1 MLLIALSVVSV
12 VCVISLSASVYMYQQ
27 VRSMQAQ
34 LVAAHTN
41 TSFDCLTRT
50 GVRVTWK
57 GGRQGLVFMDL
68 DHMHGLNSLL
78 GYAQVDALI
87 HRALATLRSI
97 DTVSSIGQWMSGDEF
112 IITCKAGEEVG
123 LATRLR
129 NVMNDIT
136 AELRQDESILT
147 KHAELLATDARYG
160 MSVPTFA
167 ATYGCVTTV
176 TGASLEV
183 EVNRAS
189 AKVQLAKA
197 NNDRGTVN

>member
-1 MLLIALSVVSV
+1 MK
-12 VCVISLSASVYMYQQ
+12 
-27 VRSMQAQ
+27 AQ

-57 GGRQGLVFMDL
+57 GGRQGLIFMDL

-87 HRALATLRSI
+87 HRALATLRST
-97 DTVSSIGQWMSGDEF
+97 DAVSSIGQWMSGDEF
-112 IITCKAGEEVG
+112 IITCFAGEEVG

-129 NVMNDIT
+129 GVMSDIT
-136 AELRQDESILT
+136 QELRMDSSIQA

-160 MSVPTFA
+160 MSAPTFA

-176 TGASLEV
+176 TGASLET

-189 AKVQLAKA
+189 FKVQAAKA
-197 NNDRGTVN
+197 ANDRGTVN